1 MSKSE
6 MLHNLYE
13 ECMNIE
19 LSEISELIKNAQSE
33 GEKKFIN
40 CVIDCIL
47 QIKQKAVVNANR
59 F

>member
-1 MSKSE
+1 M
-6 MLHNLYE
+6 YE

-19 LSEISELIKNAQSE
+19 LFEISELIKNAQSE
-33 GEKKFIN
+33 GEKKFVN

-47 QIKQKAVVNANR
+47 QIKQKAVIDSNR